1 MGTQEEV
8 KPRREAS
15 GEPTL
20 LTPLPLSGSQTGG
33 RQGTHVLVADRGLP
47 ERINAGGQRAVS
59 KCALQTPCME
69 LSWEMQRNMLLIPSA
84 WRHKNY

>member
-1 MGTQEEV
+1 MRMQGKSSQERPQE
-8 KPRREAS
+8 K
-15 GEPTL
+15 PTL
-20 LTPLPLSGSQTGG
+20 LTPLPLSGSQTRE

-69 LSWEMQRNMLLIPSA
+69 LSWEMQKHAFNP
-84 WRHKNY
+84 